1 MDEFTIHIP
10 RERPFSAVADL
21 VVGGIAARHDVTLD
35 VLDDL
40 QLALD
45 TLLEHDEA
53 DERQVGIVVLE
64 QRVEGELEIVQ
75 HVERDVVTGRDS
87 PHHEV
92 CDGREGALSRDVDRE
107 LFHLDRRVVGGAQ
120 LVGEVA
126 LAPGGRL
133 LAGANRLG
141 PVAMLS
147 LIHI

>member
-53 DERQVGIVVLE
+53 DERQVGIVLRVADHTIEASVGPLAAITTAALQAEPGEGVGLRRLLE
-64 QRVEGELEIVQ
+64 TTMDSVTLS
-75 HVERDVVTGRDS
+75 ERDGGS
-87 PHHEV
+87 W
-92 CDGREGALSRDVDRE
+92 VDLRK
-107 LFHLDRRVVGGAQ
+107 GY
-120 LVGEVA
+120 A
-126 LAPGGRL
+126 LAGTGQS
-133 LAGANRLG
+133 GTG
-141 PVAMLS
+141 Q
-147 LIHI
+147 